1 MARTIWHMSE
11 TIRFPLPMRL
21 RRAPF
26 LTKIPFIRW
35 LPGTRYVDPHATTP
49 IRLSEITGVLL
60 HFKFLEDFFAR
71 VKIEAI
77 RKEHWD
83 EASEYAR
90 YLAKLKEN
98 PSLSFQYPGNV
109 EYEGSEQLIRLGL
122 LREAQGWT
130 RIRTAGKDMTD
141 IKDRATLS
149 AAGSA

>member
-1 MARTIWHMSE
+1 V
-11 TIRFPLPMRL
+11 
-21 RRAPF
+21 
-26 LTKIPFIRW
+26 
-35 LPGTRYVDPHATTP
+35 GPHATTP

-71 VKIEAI
+71 VNIEAI

-83 EASEYAR
+83 GASEYAR
-90 YLAKLKEN
+90 YLAKLKAN
-98 PSLSFQYPGNV
+98 PSLSFHYPGSV

-122 LREAQGWT
+122 LREDHGWT
-130 RIRTAGKDMTD
+130 RIRTAGGEMAD